1 MSQDKVEVEVEFNLQ
16 SKRFW
21 GWKNVKQWTDK
32 ISKYEN
38 ENTGWNNFCIDLADD
53 ITTDDFEI
61 FVRQKDE
68 NKWIEIKNFL
78 DLKEQLKPLRT
89 TKKLYIRVAEISNE
103 EENQIS
109 KKKYYL
115 FGLSTILVVL
125 GISYFVYKK
134 KKFIYKSLNI

>member
-89 TKKLYIRVAEISNE
+89 TKKLYIRVAEISNIK
-103 EENQIS
+103 N
-109 KKKYYL
+109 
-115 FGLSTILVVL
+115 
-125 GISYFVYKK
+125 
-134 KKFIYKSLNI
+134 FI